1 MTVRVF
7 RFLLALLLVALV
19 PAQPA
24 YAQATQA
31 QAQVQAGEPVWPF
44 EASDLPLDPGYRFS
58 VLPNGLRVIV
68 RHNSSPANQAIV
80 RLYIGAG
87 SLSETDSER
96 GFAHF
101 VEHMAFN
108 GSANVPEGE
117 MVRLLER
124 KGLAFGADTNAA
136 TNFEYTLYKLDLPR
150 TDPDLLDTALMLM
163 RETASALTFDPEAVN
178 RERGVVM
185 SELRNGRTYALA
197 NMEDRF
203 AFAYPGARFVNRL
216 PIGTVESLQGATAV
230 GLRVFWQRE
239 YRPRNAALVVI
250 GDFDPAAVEAQI
262 KQHFADWQAP
272 GGQEEGDAGPVDVA
286 RGDQTDIYIDPALA
300 ERVTISRNGLWL
312 DEPDTVE
319 NRRKGVL
326 RQIGY
331 GIINR
336 RLQRIGR
343 SADAPFR
350 DAGLGTSDV
359 FEAGRTTSL
368 IIDAGDGEWREGV
381 GAAVREYRKALTLGF
396 TQAEID
402 EQVANLRT
410 GLENAVANASTRFHR
425 TFEQAVMQMLT
436 DDVVP
441 TTPESGLGRFKAMAA
456 DITPANVLAALTE
469 EALPLD
475 DPLIRFEGRKAPEGG
490 AEALRAAWTEA
501 NEAAVE
507 AGTQADLGDF
517 GYTDFGPPGTVVSDT
532 TEPLLGIRTLRFA
545 NGVRLNL
552 KHTELERDR
561 VRVEM
566 NVDGGQM
573 LDTRADPLATALVSS
588 MVRGGL
594 GKHSFDELET
604 ILAGRSVGMAFDD
617 VDETFRAVATTTPRD
632 LELQLELLAATLTD
646 PGYRPEAEQRYH
658 RDIGNFFA
666 QLNATPNAALT
677 NALGG
682 ILSDDDPRFTLA
694 TEADYRALT
703 FAKLRRDISDRLA
716 HGAIEIAL
724 VGDFDEAKAID
735 LVARTLGAL
744 PAREADFRAYTDNRA
759 RPFTTGR
766 DRRVLHHTGE
776 ANQALLRFT
785 WPTRDDADA
794 HESSVLELLER
805 VTRIALTDE
814 LRERLGETYS
824 PGVNASQSDV
834 WTDYGTFAIAAGID
848 VKDIDAARTAMLA
861 TVATLAAS
869 PPDTDLIDRARRPL
883 LEAYD
888 NALKS
893 NGSWMALVDRAQSR
907 PEDIERFVS
916 AKARIGAITAAE
928 LQAATAK
935 YLNPADAVEV
945 DVLPEAKPAS

>member
-7 RFLLALLLVALV
+7 RFLLALLLAALV

-24 YAQATQA
+24 FAQAAPTQA
-31 QAQVQAGEPVWPF
+31 ATGASEPVWPF
-44 EASDLPLDPGYRFS
+44 EKSDLPLDPGYRFS

-68 RHNSSPANQAIV
+68 RQNSSPASQAVV

-87 SLSETDSER
+87 SLSETDGER
-96 GFAHF
+96 GYAHF

-124 KGLAFGADTNAA
+124 KGLAFGADTNAS
-136 TNFEYTLYKLDLPR
+136 TNFELTLYKLDLPR
-150 TDPDLLDTALMLM
+150 TDPELIDTALMLM

-197 NMEDRF
+197 NTEDRF
-203 AFAYPGARFVNRL
+203 AFLYPGARFVNRL
-216 PIGTVESLQGATAV
+216 PIGTVESLQGATAA
-230 GLRVFWQRE
+230 GLRAFWQRE
-239 YRPRNAALVVI
+239 YRPGNAALVVI

-262 KQHFADWQAP
+262 RQHFADWQAP
-272 GGQEEGDAGPVDVA
+272 GGEEKVDAGPVDVA
-286 RGDQTDIYIDPALA
+286 RAGQTDVYVDPALA
-300 ERVTISRNGLWL
+300 ERVTISRNAPWI

-319 NRRKGVL
+319 KRRTGVL

-336 RLQRIGR
+336 RLQRIARG
-343 SADAPFR
+343 ADAPFR
-350 DAGLGTSDV
+350 DGGFGTSDV

-368 IIDAGDGEWREGV
+368 IIDAGDGEWREGM
-381 GAAVREYRKALTLGF
+381 GAAVREYRKALSLGF

-410 GLENAVANASTRFHR
+410 GLENSVANAATRFHG
-425 TFEQAVMQMLT
+425 TFERAVLQMLT
-436 DDVVP
+436 DDIVP
-441 TTPESGLGRFKAMAA
+441 TTPESGLERFEAMAG
-456 DITPANVLAALTE
+456 DITPANVLAALTT
-469 EALPLD
+469 EAVPLA

-490 AEALRAAWTEA
+490 VEALRAAWTEA
-501 NEAAVE
+501 VAAPVE
-507 AGTQADLGDF
+507 AGAQASLGDF
-517 GYTDFGPPGTVVSDT
+517 GYTDFGVPGKVVSDA

-552 KHTELERDR
+552 KHTDLERDR

-566 NVDGGQM
+566 NIDGGKM

-632 LELQLELLAATLTD
+632 LELQLQLFAATLTD
-646 PGYRPEAEQRYH
+646 PGYRPEAEQRYR

-666 QLNATPNAALT
+666 QLNATPNAALS

-682 ILSDDDPRFTLA
+682 ILSDGDPRFTLA
-694 TEADYRALT
+694 KEADYRALT
-703 FAKLRRDISDRLA
+703 FARLKQDISDRLA

-724 VGDFDEAKAID
+724 VGDFDEAQAID
-735 LVARTLGAL
+735 FVARTLGAL
-744 PAREADFRAYTDNRA
+744 TVREADFRPYADNRT
-759 RPFTTGR
+759 RPFATER
-766 DRRVLHHTGE
+766 DRRVVRHTGE

-824 PGVNASQSDV
+824 PGVSASQSDV
-834 WTDYGTFAIAAGID
+834 WTDYGTFAIAAGVD

-861 TVATLAAS
+861 TVAALAAS
-869 PPDTDLIDRARRPL
+869 PPDADLIDRARRPL

-893 NGSWMALVDRAQSR
+893 NGSWMTLVDRAQSR
-907 PEDIERFVS
+907 PEDIRRFVS
-916 AKARIGAITAAE
+916 ARQRIEAITAAE
-928 LQAATAK
+928 LQAAAAK
-935 YLNPADAVEV
+935 YLTPAAAVEI
-945 DVLPEAKPAS
+945 DVLPEANAS

>member
-1 MTVRVF
+1 VTVRVSI
-7 RFLLALLLVALV
+7 RFLLALLLLAVGFPLV
-19 PAQPA
+19 AQPA
-24 YAQATQA
+24 VAQATQA
-31 QAQVQAGEPVWPF
+31 SEPVWPF
-44 EASDLPLDPGYRFS
+44 EKSDLPLDSDYRFS

-68 RHNSSPANQAIV
+68 RHNASPAGQGLV

-108 GSANVPEGE
+108 GSAKVPEGE
-117 MVRLLER
+117 MVKLLER
-124 KGLAFGADTNAA
+124 EGLAFGADTNAS

-150 TDPDLLDTALMLM
+150 TDPELLDTALMLM
-163 RETASALTFDPEAVN
+163 RETASALTFDPGAVD
-178 RERGVVM
+178 RERGVVL

-197 NMEDRF
+197 NTEDRLSF
-203 AFAYPGARFVNRL
+203 LYSGARFVNRL
-216 PIGTVESLQGATAV
+216 PIGTVESLQGATAN
-230 GLRVFWQRE
+230 GLRAFWQRE
-239 YRPRNAALVVI
+239 YRPGNAVLVVI
-250 GDFDPAAVEAQI
+250 GDFDPATVEAAI
-262 KQHFADWQAP
+262 RKHFGDWRAP
-272 GGQEEGDAGPVDVA
+272 GGQEDVDAGPVDGA
-286 RGDQTDIYIDPALA
+286 RAGQIDIYVDPALA
-300 ERVTISRNGLWL
+300 ERVTISRNGPWL

-326 RQIGY
+326 RRIGY
-331 GIINR
+331 GIMNR
-336 RLQRIGR
+336 RLQRIAR

-350 DAGLGTSDV
+350 DAGFGTSEL

-381 GAAVREYRKALTLGF
+381 AAAVREYRKTLALGF

-410 GLENAVANASTRFHR
+410 GLQNAVANASTRFHG

-436 DDVVP
+436 HDVVP
-441 TTPESGLGRFKAMAA
+441 TTPESGLERFEAMAD
-456 DITPANVLAALTE
+456 DITPANVLAALDE
-469 EALPLD
+469 EALPLV
-475 DPLIRFEGRKAPEGG
+475 DPLIRFEGRKPPEGG
-490 AEALRAAWTEA
+490 AQALRAAWTEA
-501 NEAAVE
+501 VE
-507 AGTQADLGDF
+507 APVEADARADLGDF
-517 GYTDFGPPGTVVSDT
+517 GYTDFGPPGKVVSDT

-552 KHTELERDR
+552 KRTELERDR

-566 NVDGGQM
+566 NVDGGKM

-594 GKHSFDELET
+594 GKHSFDELQT
-604 ILAGRSVGMAFDD
+604 ILAGRSVGVSFND
-617 VDETFRAVATTTPRD
+617 VDEAFRAAATTTPRD
-632 LELQLELLAATLTD
+632 LELQLQLFAATLTD
-646 PGYRPEAEQRYH
+646 PGYRPEAEQRYR

-666 QLNATPNAALT
+666 QLNATPNAALA

-694 TEADYRALT
+694 KEADYRALT
-703 FAKLRRDISDRLA
+703 FAKLRQDISDRLA
-716 HGAIEIAL
+716 HGAVEIAL
-724 VGDFDEAKAID
+724 VGDFDEARAID
-735 LVARTLGAL
+735 LVAKTLGAL
-744 PAREADFRAYTDNRA
+744 PAREPDFRAYADNRA
-759 RPFTTGR
+759 RPFTAER

-794 HESSVLELLER
+794 HESAVLELLER
-805 VTRIALTDE
+805 VTRIALTEE

-824 PGVNASQSDV
+824 PGVSASQSDV
-834 WTDYGTFAIAAGID
+834 WTGYGTFAIAAGVD

-861 TVATLAAS
+861 TVAALAAN
-869 PPDTDLIDRARRPL
+869 PPDADLIDRARRPL

-888 NALKS
+888 NALKN
-893 NGSWMALVDRAQSR
+893 NGSWMTLVDRAQSR
-907 PEDIERFVS
+907 PQDIARFVS
-916 AKARIGAITAAE
+916 AKERIASITAEE
-928 LQAATAK
+928 LQAAAAK
-935 YLNPADAVEV
+935 YLKSADAVEV